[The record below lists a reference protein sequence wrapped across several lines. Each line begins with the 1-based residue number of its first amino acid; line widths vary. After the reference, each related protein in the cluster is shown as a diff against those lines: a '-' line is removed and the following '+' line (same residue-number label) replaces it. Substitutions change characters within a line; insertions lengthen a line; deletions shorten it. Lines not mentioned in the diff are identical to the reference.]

1 MPDDV
6 EVPLPGTSEMAP
18 EHDDEDI
25 ESNLDP
31 ETAYCLANLIDA
43 AKAHGLY
50 PFGLTRQALKIDETA
65 SDDAGS
71 LRDFRDSLREQPGVK
86 RVTKER
92 LAAMGVGLGSG
103 T

>member
-1 MPDDV
+1 MPDDIEEPIALTKEPV
-6 EVPLPGTSEMAP
+6 FDV
-18 EHDDEDI
+18 DDI
-25 ESNLDP
+25 ETTLDP

-50 PFGLTRQALKIDETA
+50 PFGHTKHALKVDQLA
-65 SDDAGS
+65 DDDQGS

-92 LAAMGVGLGSG
+92 LAAMGIGLGSG

>member
-1 MPDDV
+1 MPDDIEEPIQLTKEPV
-6 EVPLPGTSEMAP
+6 FDV
-18 EHDDEDI
+18 EDI
-25 ESNLDP
+25 ETSLDP

-50 PFGLTRQALKIDETA
+50 PFGHTKPALKVDETA
-65 SDDAGS
+65 RDDEGS

-86 RVTKER
+86 RIEKQR
-92 LAAMGVGLGSG
+92 LAAMGIGVGSG